1 MNNTQQYLT
10 ELSILT
16 WRGIMRYRRIPQL
29 LIFSSIQPIMF
40 LMLFTFVFGGAVMG
54 TTERYI
60 NYIVP
65 GIFVQVV
72 LFGAIQT
79 SVGLAED
86 LAKGMTDRMR
96 SLPISRTSLLAAR
109 TIADALRNALVAII
123 LISTA
128 FLFGYSFSQGI
139 INGILGLLLA
149 ILFGYTISWVSVVSA
164 LYAKNA
170 EIANSLGFLFIFP
183 LVFASSAFVP
193 VATMPSW
200 LQGFATYQPVSVVIT
215 AVRSLTL
222 DGPNAFIIYALG
234 WIGLLLLIFIPL
246 STYLYNKSG

>member
-1 MNNTQQYLT
+1 M
-10 ELSILT
+10 
-16 WRGIMRYRRIPQL
+16 
-29 LIFSSIQPIMF
+29 MF
-40 LMLFTFVFGGAVMG
+40 LLLFTFVFGGAVLG
-54 TTERYI
+54 TTQDYL

-86 LAKGMTDRMR
+86 LSKGMTDRMR

-109 TIADALRNALVAII
+109 TIADALRNVAVGVI
-123 LISTA
+123 LITVA
-128 FLFGYSFSQGI
+128 YLLGYSFSQGF
-139 INGILGLLLA
+139 INGILGLFLA
-149 ILFGYTISWVSVVSA
+149 VLFGYCISWISVVSA

-170 EIANSLGFLFIFP
+170 EIANSLGFVFIFP

-193 VATMPSW
+193 ISTMPSW
-200 LQGFATYQPVSVVIT
+200 LQGFATYQPVSVTIT

-222 DGPNAFIIYALG
+222 SGPNEFILYTFL
-234 WIGLLLLIFIPL
+234 WIALLLTIFIPL
-246 STYLYNKSG
+246 STYLYARKQ